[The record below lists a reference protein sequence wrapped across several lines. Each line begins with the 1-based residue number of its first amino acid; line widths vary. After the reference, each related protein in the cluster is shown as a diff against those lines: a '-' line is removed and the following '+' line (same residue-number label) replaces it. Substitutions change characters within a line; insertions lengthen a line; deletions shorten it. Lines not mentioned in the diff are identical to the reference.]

1 MADGSAPDITQQLL
15 QMQSMIAAAGGNNG
29 AKGIPLLAG
38 LLPGGGRD
46 ADVTSGP
53 TLKGKGFN
61 ADGMITRLPQ
71 GKPKLADKMFQ
82 AIAGMSEDFKKIAQ
96 GANVMYTGDL
106 PNGSLPGAP
115 SGGGGSFVDS
125 IGGSRVG
132 GGGFTPDI

>member
-15 QMQSMIAAAGGNNG
+15 QMQSMLAAAGGNNG

-46 ADVTSGP
+46 ADVTSGL
-53 TLKGKGFN
+53 TLKGKGLNSEKTFN
-61 ADGMITRLPQ
+61 IVTP
-71 GKPKLADKMFQ
+71 GKPGLGNKFLN
-82 AIAGMSEDFKKIAQ
+82 AIAGMSEDFKKMAQ

-115 SGGGGSFVDS
+115 AGGGSFVDS
-125 IGGSRVG
+125 IGPRG
-132 GGGFTPDI
+132 GGTIEMG